1 MESRGP
7 ALAPS
12 YEPSFAPDPEPD
24 QPEGGTTG
32 KLRLFWKQRGFLW
45 RVFWITALL
54 STAVAFIIPVRY
66 KSTTKLVAGEN
77 SSGSP
82 LSGLLSKAAGGG
94 GSGLGLGLDPE
105 SLLGLKTPGAFYV
118 EVLKSRTVQDRLVEK
133 FDLRTHYGKKYYQ
146 DARKKL
152 DRMTDIEEDKKSAVI
167 TLSVVDWDPRF
178 AAALARSYIEEM
190 NRVAADLNTSAAHR
204 EREFLE
210 ERLKSAKQDLD
221 QASLELSEFSSRH
234 AMMDVQQQGRS
245 MMDAAAKLQG
255 ELIGS
260 ESELKGLEQIYS
272 EDNVRVRSLKARIGE
287 LQAQLKKMLGNYT
300 TPATVADSAG
310 SGDYPSIRTLPALG
324 YQYQDLYRRT
334 RTQEGIYD
342 FLTQQYE
349 LARVEEAKELPVVRI
364 MDTPNIPEKK
374 NSPIRSLIVGLS
386 VFVALVLGCVWVVER
401 EKWDRLPLDDSRRL
415 LASEVKTELKTA
427 FRRVFKFT
435 H

>member
-1 MESRGP
+1 VEGSGP
-7 ALAPS
+7 AIAP
-12 YEPSFAPDPEPD
+12 YEPSFAPDPELD
-24 QPEGGTTG
+24 QPEGGTAG
-32 KLRLFWKQRGFLW
+32 KLRLFWRQRGFLW

-77 SSGSP
+77 SGSSP
-82 LSGLLSKAAGGG
+82 LSGFLSKAAGGG

-133 FDLRTHYGKKYYQ
+133 FDLRTHYSKKYYQ

-152 DRMTDIEEDKKSAVI
+152 DRMTDIEEDKKSGVI

-204 EREFLE
+204 EAEFLE

-221 QASLELSEFSSRH
+221 QASLELSEFSSKH

-300 TPATVADSAG
+300 TPATVADSAS

-324 YQYQDLYRRT
+324 YQYQDLYRRA
-334 RTQEGIYD
+334 RTQESIYD

-364 MDTPNIPEKK
+364 MDAPNIPEKK

-386 VFVALVLGCVWVVER
+386 VFVALVLGCAWVVER
-401 EKWDRLPLDDSRRL
+401 EKWERLPLDDSRRL

-427 FRRVFKFT
+427 FRRAFRLR